1 MATSHADGWLADG
14 SNPRLAGINPSPLTN
29 CLLTAIRTCRIVRF
43 NLTAAIISL
52 PQTLSS
58 IFSGLGSKRKME
70 ERQTA
75 GEEAAAPPRR
85 SSGPRSAS
93 SDATQAAEPLEIESE
108 ALLGGRSEIRIR
120 HRGEVYRLTLTRAGK
135 LILHK

>member
-14 SNPRLAGINPSPLTN
+14 SNPRLAGINPNPSTN
-29 CLLTAIRTCRIVRF
+29 RLLTAIRTCRIVRF
-43 NLTAAIISL
+43 NLTPRSISASE
-52 PQTLSS
+52 TLSS
-58 IFSGLGSKRKME
+58 IFSGLGLTME
-70 ERQTA
+70 KPQTGGKGGA
-75 GEEAAAPPRR
+75 KSLRG
-85 SSGPRSAS
+85 SSGPLSAS
-93 SDATQAAEPLEIESE
+93 SDATRVTEPLEIDSG

>member
-14 SNPRLAGINPSPLTN
+14 SNPRLAGINPNPSTN
-29 CLLTAIRTCRIVRF
+29 RLLTAIHTGSIVRF
-43 NLTAAIISL
+43 NLTAARIAL
-52 PQTLSS
+52 PKKLSS
-58 IFSGLGSKRKME
+58 IFQAPVRKME

-75 GEEAAAPPRR
+75 GEKAAALPRR

-93 SDATQAAEPLEIESE
+93 SDATRAVEPLEIESE
-108 ALLGGRSEIRIR
+108 ALLAGRGEIRIR